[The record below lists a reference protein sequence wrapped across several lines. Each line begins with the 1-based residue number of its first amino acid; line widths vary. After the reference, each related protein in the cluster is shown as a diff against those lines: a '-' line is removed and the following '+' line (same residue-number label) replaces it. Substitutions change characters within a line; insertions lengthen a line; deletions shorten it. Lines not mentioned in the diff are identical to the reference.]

1 MKHYPI
7 PCGKKILS
15 LEIPDH
21 VSVQW
26 VESHKM
32 KPVPNVTRAVEKSL
46 HRPIGTPRL
55 RELVKSGQTVA
66 LVVTDITRQI
76 PEEIILP
83 LLLKELEAGGIKKQ
97 DVTAVVAAGTHRSN
111 TPEEL
116 KEKFG
121 DVVKEIPFINHNPYN
136 PEGLIKLGTSSSG
149 IPLVFNQRVAQADVR
164 ISTGVIETHL
174 FAGYSGGVK
183 SIAVGVAGEETIAAT
198 HNYQMLQQTRLGIVE
213 KNQFRRFL
221 TEAAQAIGLH
231 FIVNVVQTGKKEVV
245 KVVAGDPIKAFQKG
259 VETARRLYEVE
270 IDQPGEIVVSGV
282 GYPKSRD
289 LYQATRAANVV
300 VFAPQPVVTK
310 GGTILI
316 PAPCEDG
323 CGHPG
328 YCTILRRSEDADDV
342 IAISREE
349 GFAAGE
355 QKALIL
361 AWILKQAKIVVT
373 DCTIPEETL
382 QELHLE
388 SMPTLQEALNRE
400 LKRNPE
406 ARVVL
411 IPDGLLTL
419 PIIKHRAG
427 RNKNGGENG
436 FSTKRNHTRHGHSGD
451 FGWKNQC

>member
-7 PCGKKILS
+7 PCGKKTVS
-15 LEIPDH
+15 LEVPDH
-21 VSVQW
+21 VPVQW

-32 KPVPNVTRAVEKSL
+32 KPVSNVTRAVEDALS
-46 HRPIGTPRL
+46 RPTGTPRL
-55 RELVKSGQTVA
+55 RELVKPGQTVA

-83 LLLKELEAGGIKKQ
+83 LLLRELEAAGIKKQ
-97 DVTAVVAAGTHRSN
+97 DVTAVVATGTHRYN

-116 KEKFG
+116 QEKFG
-121 DVVKEIPFINHNPYN
+121 DVVKEIPFINHDPYN
-136 PEGLIKLGTSSSG
+136 PDALINLGTSSSG
-149 IPLVFNQRVAQADVR
+149 IPLVFNRRVAQADVR

-213 KNQFRRFL
+213 GNEFRRFL
-221 TEAAQAIGLH
+221 TEATQAIGLH
-231 FIVNVVQTGKKEVV
+231 FIVNVVQTGKKDVV
-245 KVVAGDPIKAFQKG
+245 KVVAGDPVEAFNEG
-259 VETARRLYEVE
+259 VETARHLYEVE

-289 LYQATRAANVV
+289 LYQATRAANIV
-300 VFAPQPVVTK
+300 VFGPKPVVTK

-328 YCTILRRSEDADDV
+328 YCAIMRRSEDADDV

-361 AWILKQAKIVVT
+361 AWILKQARIVMT

-382 QELHLE
+382 RELHLE
-388 SMPTLQEALNRE
+388 AIPTLQEALDRE
-400 LKRNPE
+400 LERKPG

-419 PIIKHRAG
+419 PIIREIRPLK
-427 RNKNGGENG
+427 
-436 FSTKRNHTRHGHSGD
+436 
-451 FGWKNQC
+451 

>member
-1 MKHYPI
+1 MKHYAI
-7 PCGKKILS
+7 PCGKKSIS

-21 VSVQW
+21 VPVQW
-26 VESHKM
+26 VESHNM
-32 KPVPNVTRAVEKSL
+32 APVPNVKRAVEEALS
-46 HRPIGTPRL
+46 RPIGTSRL
-55 RELVKSGQTVA
+55 RELVKPGQTVA

-83 LLLKELEAGGIKKQ
+83 LLLRELEAGGIKKK
-97 DVTAVVAAGTHRSN
+97 DVTAVVATGTHRPN
-111 TPEEL
+111 TPEEMR
-116 KEKFG
+116 EKFG
-121 DVVKEIPFINHNPYN
+121 GVVNEISFINHNPHD
-136 PEGLIKLGTSSSG
+136 PESLINLGTSSDG
-149 IPLVFNQRVAQADVR
+149 FPLIFNRKVAQADVR

-213 KNQFRRFL
+213 GNEFRHFL
-221 TEAAQAIGLH
+221 TEATQAIGLD
-231 FIVNVVQTGKKEVV
+231 FILNVVQTGKKEVV
-245 KVVAGDPIKAFQKG
+245 KVVAGDPMEAFNNG
-259 VETARRLYEVE
+259 VKTARSLYEVE
-270 IDQPGEIVVSGV
+270 IDHPGEIVVSGV
-282 GYPKSRD
+282 SYPKSRD

-300 VFAPQPVVTK
+300 VFGPQPVVTK

-328 YCTILRRSEDADDV
+328 YCTIMRRSEDADDV

-349 GFAAGE
+349 GFAPGD

-361 AWILKQAKIVVT
+361 AWILKQARIVMT
-373 DCTIPEETL
+373 DCAIPAETL

-388 SMPTLQEALNRE
+388 SIPKLQGALDRE
-400 LKRNPE
+400 LGKKPQ
-406 ARVVL
+406 ARVIL

-419 PIIKHRAG
+419 PIIKHSA
-427 RNKNGGENG
+427 
-436 FSTKRNHTRHGHSGD
+436 
-451 FGWKNQC
+451 

>member
-1 MKHYPI
+1 MKRYQI
-7 PCGKKILS
+7 PCGKKFVSIQ
-15 LEIPDH
+15 IPDD
-21 VSVQW
+21 VPVQW
-26 VESHKM
+26 VESRKIV
-32 KPVPNVTRAVEKSL
+32 PVPDLTDAVEESL
-46 HRPIGTPRL
+46 NHPIGTSRL
-55 RELVKSGQTVA
+55 RDLVKPGQTVA
-66 LVVTDITRQI
+66 LVVTDITRQL
-76 PEEIILP
+76 PEEIILS
-83 LLLKELEAGGIKKQ
+83 LLLRELEAGGIRKQ
-97 DVTAVVAAGTHRSN
+97 DITAIVATGTHRPN

-116 KEKFG
+116 NKKFG
-121 DVVKEIPFINHNPYN
+121 DIVNEISFINHDSYDSK
-136 PEGLIKLGTSSSG
+136 GLVELGTSSSG
-149 IPLVFNQRVAQADVR
+149 IPLVFNRAVAQADVR

-213 KNQFRRFL
+213 GNEFRHFL
-221 TEAAQAIGLH
+221 TEATQAIGLD

-245 KVVAGDPIKAFQKG
+245 KVVAGDPVEAFNEG
-259 VETARRLYEVE
+259 VKTARCLYEVE
-270 IDQPGEIVVSGV
+270 IDHPGEIVVSGV
-282 GYPKSRD
+282 SYPKSRD

-300 VFAPQPVVTK
+300 VFGPQPVVTK

-328 YCTILRRSEDADDV
+328 YCTIMRRSEDADDV

-361 AWILKQAKIVVT
+361 AWVLKQARIVMT
-373 DCTIPEETL
+373 NCTIPEETL

-388 SMPTLQEALNRE
+388 SNPTLQGALDRE

-419 PIIKHRAG
+419 PIIK
-427 RNKNGGENG
+427 
-436 FSTKRNHTRHGHSGD
+436 
-451 FGWKNQC
+451 